1 MWCFFPGYSLLLYNL
16 LSFISLFQVQ
26 GFFPIVV
33 VFVLIL
39 VCFLQRNDLDHPF
52 IYYIDDKIKSV
63 VNGSIYICILYLYI
77 FVFYSEI

>member
-1 MWCFFPGYSLLLYNL
+1 MVFFFPASSLLLYNL
-16 LSFISLFQVQ
+16 MSFISLFQVQ
-26 GFFPIVV
+26 GFFFPIVV

-77 FVFYSEI
+77 FVFLP